1 VLDVRR
7 KNRRSRLLIEVKRVG
22 IARLVVDW
30 VGVVRSFVMGY
41 VWKGRRLE
49 MLVAVLEWSL
59 GGTKVCFF

>member
-22 IARLVVDW
+22 IARLVVDR
-30 VGVVRSFVMGY
+30 VGVVRFFAMGY
-41 VWKGRRLE
+41 LWKGRRLG

-59 GGTKVCFF
+59 GETTVCFF